1 MKIIDM
7 VSAIRL
13 FFLIFWTL
21 LLMLLVPLLIPFTF
35 NRQFPLYVARTLFS
49 RVLLKI
55 AGIKLTTYGVENVP
69 TDRPVIFVANH
80 CSHLD
85 IGVLCRVAPINLHFI
100 GKKELV
106 WIPIVGWYM
115 FIAGHIMIDRS
126 NKRKALESLKKA
138 AIKIKNGKS
147 VAMYPEGTRSKT
159 GEMGEFKKGAFHL
172 AIDADVSIIPVHIK
186 GTYRV
191 WPSKVNRIAP
201 GPVTVRIG
209 KPIDSSIYTR
219 KTVNSFVKEAKTV
232 IETMGKS

>member
-1 MKIIDM
+1 M

-13 FFLIFWTL
+13 FFLFFWTL
-21 LLMLLVPLLIPFTF
+21 LLMLIVPLLIPFTF

-49 RVLLKI
+49 CGLLKI
-55 AGIKLTTYGVENVP
+55 AGIKLTTNGVENVP
-69 TDRPVIFVANH
+69 KGKPVIFVANH

-85 IGVLCRVAPINLHFI
+85 IGVLCRIAPVNLHFI

-106 WIPIVGWYM
+106 WIPVVGWYM

-159 GEMGEFKKGAFHL
+159 GEMGKFKKGAFHL
-172 AIDADVSIIPVHIK
+172 AIDAGVSIVPVHIQ
-186 GTYRV
+186 GTHEI
-191 WPSKVNRIAP
+191 WPSKVNKITP
-201 GPVTVRIG
+201 GPVTVQVG
-209 KPIDSSIYTR
+209 KPINSSNYSR
-219 KTVNSFVKEAKTV
+219 KTINAFVAEAKTA
-232 IETMGKS
+232 IQEMGKE